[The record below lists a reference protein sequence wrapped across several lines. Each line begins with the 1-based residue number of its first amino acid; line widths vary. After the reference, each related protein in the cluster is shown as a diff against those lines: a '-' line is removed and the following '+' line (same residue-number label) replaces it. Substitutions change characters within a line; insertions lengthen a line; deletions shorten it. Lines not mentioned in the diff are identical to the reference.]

1 MAEATGDLISTEGGG
16 LGPGGGVTS
25 TTGTT
30 SAPATTST
38 AAAATSSAA
47 KFGGGG
53 SGTGQFPVVVGND
66 GGTGFGTQCGPG
78 IDVPNGCV
86 VEVYPYEKNT
96 VNAYVAKGPDE
107 ARTGPRSSHAP
118 TAPVMT
124 WTVSNLSQIWVYAKA
139 GEGVLLRIQR
149 RG

>member
-1 MAEATGDLISTEGGG
+1 MEARPIEGDPIGGG
-16 LGPGGGVTS
+16 GGGTGGS
-25 TTGTT
+25 TGATTTTTTTTTGAV
-30 SAPATTST
+30 SP
-38 AAAATSSAA
+38 AA

-53 SGTGQFPVVVGND
+53 SGTGQFPVVVDND
-66 GGTGFGTQCGPG
+66 GASGFGTKCGPG

-96 VNAYVAKGPDE
+96 VAAYVAKGPDE
-107 ARTGPRSSHAP
+107 ARTGPRSAHTP

-124 WTVSNLSQIWVYAKA
+124 YTVGNLSEIWVYAKA

-149 RG
+149 RA